1 MAWHV
6 SNSAGILASRFHS
19 NSFTT
24 LPLYASEPKA
34 AAEVKAAPE
43 ERDPPAPAPLDR
55 EALLRKVFASCDDDG
70 SGALSV
76 SQFAQLAASQ
86 SDIAMAMQEAV
97 FAMLD
102 ANSDASLSA
111 DEFVKFNLANGDG
124 LEDAEFAAQVAQWQ
138 ALADA
143 RSVKS
148 AEPAPP
154 AAEETAV
161 VSGHAQA
168 EELFEKVSEGDVD
181 GLTALLDAGV
191 PAACVNDEG
200 STALIVAA
208 EGEGECVTLL
218 LARGCPVN
226 HQNAEGLTAL
236 MQGVKYEDISIV
248 QAIFAA
254 GASLEPKDSDG
265 NTAVDLARELA
276 DPEIC
281 NLLTGENKKM
291 EERAPPPMDDGNVRR
306 NSVSGQNIEEFTETY
321 EQKN

>member
-1 MAWHV
+1 M
-6 SNSAGILASRFHS
+6 
-19 NSFTT
+19 
-24 LPLYASEPKA
+24 
-34 AAEVKAAPE
+34 
-43 ERDPPAPAPLDR
+43 
-55 EALLRKVFASCDDDG
+55 
-70 SGALSV
+70 
-76 SQFAQLAASQ
+76 
-86 SDIAMAMQEAV
+86 
-97 FAMLD
+97 
-102 ANSDASLSA
+102 
-111 DEFVKFNLANGDG
+111 
-124 LEDAEFAAQVAQWQ
+124 EDAEFAAQVAQWQ

-143 RSVKS
+143 RSVLKS
-148 AEPAPP
+148 AEPAPAP
-154 AAEETAV
+154 AEEATV

-248 QAIFAA
+248 QAIFEA

-265 NTAVDLARELA
+265 HTAVDLARELA

>member
-34 AAEVKAAPE
+34 AEVKA
-43 ERDPPAPAPLDR
+43 APLDR

-76 SQFAQLAASQ
+76 SEFAQLAASQ
-86 SDIAMAMQEAV
+86 SGIAMAVQEAV

-111 DEFVKFNLANGDG
+111 DEFVKHNLASGEG

-143 RSVKS
+143 RSVLKS

-226 HQNAEGLTAL
+226 HQNADGLTAL

-248 QAIFAA
+248 QAIFEA

-265 NTAVDLARELA
+265 HTAVDLARELA